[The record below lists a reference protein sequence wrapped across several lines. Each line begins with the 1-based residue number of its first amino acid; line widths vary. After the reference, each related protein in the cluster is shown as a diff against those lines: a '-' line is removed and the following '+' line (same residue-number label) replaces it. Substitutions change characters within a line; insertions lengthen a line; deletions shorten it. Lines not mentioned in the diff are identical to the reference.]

1 MKNILLTT
9 LILLTTA
16 ITAFADEISFTT
28 SAPKSV
34 IVNRQFMLRYT
45 LNRRSNTEPRVP
57 AIENFEILA
66 GPYRSESS
74 SVQIING
81 QKTSSQSVTYSYT
94 LKADKEGEF
103 TIPGATIKIEGKEY
117 TSNSVKVKVLPEDK
131 TSAAQKGASSSRNR
145 GAQRGFNSTEIESDD
160 LFMVATLNKS
170 NVYEQ
175 EAVLL
180 TFKVYSAVNLTS
192 LNGKIP
198 DLKEFQIQEVELPQ
212 NREWDMEHY
221 KGRNY
226 RCLTWQQYV
235 LFPQKSGEIE
245 IPSAEY
251 EGTVAIAVRSND
263 PFDFFGGTSYVDVK
277 KNLRTPKLKLNV
289 KELPAGKPAFF
300 SGAVGKF
307 NISSTISG
315 TELKANEAVTLRMV
329 ISGTGNMKLIK
340 TPQVTFPEDF
350 EIYDPKVDNK
360 FSLKSTGFSG
370 NKIIEYLAI
379 PRYGGEYTIPAVKFS
394 YFDIESKQYKTI
406 ETESYTLNVEK
417 GAPTDNQAVA
427 SYVSKEE
434 LKLLG
439 QDIRYIKRDNAQL
452 QEKGKYFFAS
462 LAYWLWYIIPFV
474 LFVVYIIMH
483 RKQMAEN
490 ANVTLVRNKKAN
502 KVAVKRLKVAN
513 KLLKENKKNEF
524 YDEILKTLWGYM
536 SDKLSIP
543 VSQLSKDNISA
554 ELEKKGVNN
563 DLIEEMKQLLNEGE
577 FARYAPGDAGV
588 AMDKVY
594 KMSIEVISK
603 MENSIKR

>member
-34 IVNRQFMLRYT
+34 VVNRQFMLRYT

>member
-1 MKNILLTT
+1 
-9 LILLTTA
+9 
-16 ITAFADEISFTT
+16 
-28 SAPKSV
+28 
-34 IVNRQFMLRYT
+34 MLRYT

-81 QKTSSQSVTYSYT
+81 QKTSSQSVIYSYT

-175 EAVLL
+175 EAGLL

-289 KELPAGKPAFF
+289 KELPAGKPAIF

-490 ANVTLVRNKKAN
+490 ANVALVRNKKAN

>member
-34 IVNRQFMLRYT
+34 VVNRQFMLRYT
-45 LNRRSNTEPRVP
+45 LNRKSNTEPRVP

-131 TSAAQKGASSSRNR
+131 ASAAQKGASSSRNR

-180 TFKVYSAVNLTS
+180 TFKIYSAVNLTS

-289 KELPAGKPAFF
+289 KELPAGKPAIF